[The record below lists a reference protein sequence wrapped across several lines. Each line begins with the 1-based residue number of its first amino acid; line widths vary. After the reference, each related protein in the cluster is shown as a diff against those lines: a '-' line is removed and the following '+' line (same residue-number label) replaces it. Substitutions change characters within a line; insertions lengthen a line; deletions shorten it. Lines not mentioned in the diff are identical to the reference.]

1 MAPQELPAS
10 HLRWS
15 LVGPED
21 DPPHIPLMQIHKWP
35 YSKTTA
41 NTWRIMLC
49 FSVSDMS
56 EASRLYLV
64 QCWFLGRSLDQL
76 NFLAVL
82 YPKPGPVE
90 GALAH
95 LLPGPLV
102 LEPCPCW
109 VCREAEEGRRL
120 ADWAGEGFGG
130 EQRAARAREPLRP
143 PPPPRRRPWIGVCT
157 RHSWLPV
164 FSSHV

>member
-1 MAPQELPAS
+1 
-10 HLRWS
+10 
-15 LVGPED
+15 
-21 DPPHIPLMQIHKWP
+21 
-35 YSKTTA
+35 
-41 NTWRIMLC
+41 MLC

-56 EASRLYLV
+56 EASRPYLV

-82 YPKPGPVE
+82 YPKPGPVK

-109 VCREAEEGRRL
+109 VCRESVGKRKRAGTLQTGLVRGLGGAEGSQ
-120 ADWAGEGFGG
+120 G
-130 EQRAARAREPLRP
+130 QRTSEAP
-143 PPPPRRRPWIGVCT
+143 PPIGVCT

>member
-10 HLRWS
+10 H
-15 LVGPED
+15 GPWWGQRMD
-21 DPPHIPLMQIHKWP
+21 PPPHIPLMQIHKWP
-35 YSKTTA
+35 YSKMTA

-56 EASRLYLV
+56 EASRPYLV

-109 VCREAEEGRRL
+109 VCRESVGKRKRAGALQTGLVRGLGGAEGCQGQRTSEG
-120 ADWAGEGFGG
+120 
-130 EQRAARAREPLRP
+130 P
-143 PPPPRRRPWIGVCT
+143 PRPWIGVCT